1 MELEADA
8 SIATETE
15 TEQSDAAAAAAAA
28 PWPPALPASCVSC
41 WPPRPGAG
49 NLQGS
54 AVQPDDWSTGPHSP
68 TPSPSTAGGSSWSHP
83 ASPHPWGG
91 PLWRRA
97 PPPGSRTP
105 PPCRTCACI
114 ARGVASACTP
124 RQSKCMCALC
134 CTARR
139 CSGPPWPPCVPR
151 GCQSEQRTAHMHL
164 LCHGVRIQVE
174 ATPRGHN
181 ASTSAAGGP
190 TAWGGALRHRG
201 GLLAGR
207 PPHHTQHRPTS

>member
-1 MELEADA
+1 MLDTPVGCRGETQALTLTVSMELEADA

-91 PLWRRA
+91 PLWHRPLA
-97 PPPGSRTP
+97 VEHPPPHMGLHSSRCCFRLYTTAKQEHV
-105 PPCRTCACI
+105 C
-114 ARGVASACTP
+114 
-124 RQSKCMCALC
+124 CALFRLA
-134 CTARR
+134 T
-139 CSGPPWPPCVPR
+139 SG
-151 GCQSEQRTAHMHL
+151 H
-164 LCHGVRIQVE
+164 
-174 ATPRGHN
+174 
-181 ASTSAAGGP
+181 
-190 TAWGGALRHRG
+190 
-201 GLLAGR
+201 AGR
-207 PPHHTQHRPTS
+207 PGGTAATSG